1 MKKLILLGLATVL
14 FMACQEKG
22 PERFTT
28 TSPNIDV
35 VKALVK
41 DYEEGNWDAWL
52 SHYSSDAKVQHNEFK
67 FSPKE
72 LQDALK
78 ADITE
83 FAKQKCSPYEVPKMI
98 EIVKELPLTTVG
110 KVDKKVLRK

>member
-41 DYEEGNWDAWL
+41 DYE
-52 SHYSSDAKVQHNEFK
+52 
-67 FSPKE
+67 
-72 LQDALK
+72 
-78 ADITE
+78 
-83 FAKQKCSPYEVPKMI
+83 
-98 EIVKELPLTTVG
+98 
-110 KVDKKVLRK
+110 